1 MATISKNYNTIG
13 WEELRKQLFYLYGS
27 NHLFMAV
34 MEEGSKTDFLLDMET
49 FTLYKT
55 IDVVNQMYPF
65 YFYLDEDDEDY
76 LGIEIEL

>member
-1 MATISKNYNTIG
+1 MATIPKNYNTIG
-13 WEELRKQLFYLYGS
+13 WEELKGQLFYLYGS
-27 NHLFMAV
+27 NHLFRAV